1 MVIRG
6 KLFAVA
12 LRWLSNLDPDRDSLC
27 WPAYFFDLQSLWT
40 CPNCGPASSSGPLIS
55 CVYDLGYRILQKGRC
70 THTQLSLFVSR
81 SCLRWFRHGASEKLD
96 IINCRIK

>member
-40 CPNCGPASSSGPLIS
+40 CPNCGPASSSGPLIWDIEYS
-55 CVYDLGYRILQKGRC
+55 RRAGAHTLSSPFLSQDPACVGSDMALLRNLIL
-70 THTQLSLFVSR
+70 
-81 SCLRWFRHGASEKLD
+81 
-96 IINCRIK
+96 